1 MKKEIE
7 IGKKKYILTA
17 NRSII
22 KTLYEIAPSILET
35 NATKRGQKEEIKVG
49 LDLMANLDTLF
60 YDMIKV
66 ANPQITKEKSDEILE
81 KFESEYEGVQEALLE
96 LALSVFQQGDQEKK
110 KKINW

>member
-7 IGKKKYILTA
+7 IGNKKYTLTA

-35 NATKRGQKEEIKVG
+35 NATKKSQKEEIKVG
-49 LDLMANLDTLF
+49 LDLMANLDVLF
-60 YDMIKV
+60 YQMIKI
-66 ANPQITKEKSDEILE
+66 AHSNITKEKSDEILE
-81 KFESEYEGVQEALLE
+81 QFEIEYDGVQEALLG